1 MVNISTYG
9 FTPLPFLDLPPPPAL
24 MATPHLTELF
34 KQAPRAHYWRSVPPH
49 LRLRPASKNR
59 RGRETPAAI

>member
-1 MVNISTYG
+1 M
-9 FTPLPFLDLPPPPAL
+9 DLPPSPAL

-49 LRLRPASKNR
+49 LCLRPASKKR
-59 RGRETPAAI
+59 MGRDTLAAI